1 MMAVRVI
8 ARGPSD
14 VERVG
19 PVQKAAMRSRL
30 PVLTGL
36 VIALSTL
43 GGCIVTHP
51 DRVPLHQTQ
60 RLQSVQEATVLAV
73 RPVTIDG
80 QQSGGGS
87 AIGAIA
93 GSVAGSQIGGYRDG
107 FVGSIVGFVA
117 GAMIGNAIERD
128 STRSNGLELTLQ
140 MRNGD
145 KRMIV
150 QGQGGESFQPGD
162 VVSVVSDGYRARVS
176 KLGTTAAPA
185 APAAPRLPPPVL
197 SERPAAPPPAT
208 GASAPVYTPR

>member
-1 MMAVRVI
+1 MMT
-8 ARGPSD
+8 P
-14 VERVG
+14 
-19 PVQKAAMRSRL
+19 SRL
-30 PVLTGL
+30 LPL
-36 VIALSTL
+36 ALLALTL
-43 GGCIVTHP
+43 GGCVVTHP
-51 DRVPLHQTQ
+51 DRVPVYQTQ

-73 RPVTIDG
+73 QPVMIDG

-87 AIGAIA
+87 AIGAVV

-128 STRSNGLELTLQ
+128 ATRSNGIELTLQ

-150 QGQGGESFQPGD
+150 QGQGGETFQPGD
-162 VVSVVSDGYRARVS
+162 AVTVVSDGYRARVS
-176 KLGTTAAPA
+176 KAAAAPTQA
-185 APAAPRLPPPVL
+185 SPSLPPPVL
-197 SERPAAPPPAT
+197 SARPAVPPPAT

>member
-1 MMAVRVI
+1 MT
-8 ARGPSD
+8 P
-14 VERVG
+14 
-19 PVQKAAMRSRL
+19 RL
-30 PVLTGL
+30 PALTSLLMVLS
-36 VIALSTL
+36 ALL
-43 GGCIVTHP
+43 GGCVVVHP
-51 DRVPLHQTQ
+51 DRVPAHQTQ

-73 RPVTIDG
+73 RPVMIDG

-87 AIGAIA
+87 AIGAVV

-128 STRSNGLELTLQ
+128 ATRSNGIELTLQ

-176 KLGTTAAPA
+176 KLAVAPTAAAPA
-185 APAAPRLPPPVL
+185 KPGLPPPVL
-197 SERPAAPPPAT
+197 SARPAMPPPAT

>member
-1 MMAVRVI
+1 MMT
-8 ARGPSD
+8 P
-14 VERVG
+14 
-19 PVQKAAMRSRL
+19 SRL
-30 PVLTGL
+30 LPL
-36 VIALSTL
+36 ALLALTL
-43 GGCIVTHP
+43 GGCVVTHP
-51 DRVPLHQTQ
+51 DRVPVYQTQ

-73 RPVTIDG
+73 RPVVIDG

-128 STRSNGLELTLQ
+128 ATRSNGIELTLQ

-150 QGQGGESFQPGD
+150 QGQGGEVFQPGD
-162 VVSVVSDGYRARVS
+162 HVSVVSDGYRARVS
-176 KLGTTAAPA
+176 KLAAAPAAAAPA
-185 APAAPRLPPPVL
+185 APSLPPPVL
-197 SERPAAPPPAT
+197 SARPAPPPPAT
-208 GASAPVYTPR
+208 GASAPIYTPR